1 MRILDRDEN
10 PIAFCFREV
19 FDDDWHI
26 LREVRTRR
34 GNSLRL
40 TERCFWSKIMKIL
53 VRFLAAVALSV
64 FATDAAQAQRQPG
77 GGFGGGFGGGG
88 AGSLNLRSMLGQSKP
103 LQEELKL
110 SEEQI
115 ESFTE
120 FNKKQ
125 GDAMRAFGFGIGG
138 SDEDQLL
145 RLKAQVKMTEE
156 RIEMVKKTLDKTQY
170 KRLTQIE
177 MQQMGMSAFTNERI
191 AKQLKITEEQKE
203 KIQTV
208 TEDLQKESRE
218 LQRGAFGGGGFDQE
232 KIQEMQKKMKNLREE
247 AQEKLEK
254 SLTDDQRSMWKEMVG
269 ESFDTSKLVPM
280 FTRPKN

>member
-1 MRILDRDEN
+1 
-10 PIAFCFREV
+10 
-19 FDDDWHI
+19 
-26 LREVRTRR
+26 
-34 GNSLRL
+34 
-40 TERCFWSKIMKIL
+40 MKFL
-53 VRFLAAVALSV
+53 VRFMAAIALSV
-64 FATDAAQAQRQPG
+64 LASDAAQAQRQPG
-77 GGFGGGFGGGG
+77 GFGGGG
-88 AGSLNLRSMLGQSKP
+88 GGGVGGGVGSLSLRSLLAQSKP

-125 GDAMRAFGFGIGG
+125 SDTMRAFGFGVGG

-156 RIEMVKKTLDKTQY
+156 RIEMVKKTLNKEQY

-191 AKQLKITEEQKE
+191 AKQLKITDEQKE

-208 TEDLQKESRE
+208 TEDLQKETRE
-218 LQRGAFGGGGFDQE
+218 LTRGAFGGGGFDQE

-247 AQEKLEK
+247 AQEKVEK
-254 SLTDDQRSMWKEMVG
+254 ALSDDQRNMWKEMIG
-269 ESFDTSKLVPM
+269 ESFDTSKLIPM
-280 FTRPKN
+280 FPRKN